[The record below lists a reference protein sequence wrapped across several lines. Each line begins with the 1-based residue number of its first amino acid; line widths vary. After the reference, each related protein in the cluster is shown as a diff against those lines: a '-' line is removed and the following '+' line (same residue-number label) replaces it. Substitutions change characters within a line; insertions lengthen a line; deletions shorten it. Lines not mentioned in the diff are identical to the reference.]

1 MAKIEAKNVYKIF
14 GPEPSKVLPMCQDKV
29 SKEEILEN
37 TGHTVGLADVSLS
50 IEEGETFVCMGL
62 SGSGKSTLIRHINR
76 LIDPTS
82 GEIFVEGTNVMELDQ
97 KNLIE
102 FRRHKMSMVFQRFGL
117 FPHKTVIQNV
127 GYGLEI
133 QGKDLNERNIV
144 AMEKINAV
152 GLNGFEYQYPNQL
165 SGGMQQRVG
174 LARALATNTDIML
187 MDEAFSALDPLIRS
201 DMQKQLINLQAE
213 LKKTIVFITHDLDE
227 SLRLGDHIGILNHGR
242 LVQVGTPIDII
253 MKPADDYVAAF
264 VKDVNRSK
272 VIKAKIIML
281 TPEKFKSNGTKNRN
295 IIKVNEDSFLDEFL
309 PQVCCTDAD
318 VEVVDKSGNV
328 KGYITEKELSKAL
341 TKSKADVLTKSK
353 TY

>member
-1 MAKIEAKNVYKIF
+1 MAKIEVKNIYKIF

-82 GEIFVEGTNVMELDQ
+82 GEISVEGTNVMELDQ

-127 GYGLEI
+127 GYGLEV
-133 QGKDLNERNIV
+133 QGKNLNERNKV
-144 AMEKINAV
+144 ALEKINAV

-201 DMQKQLINLQAE
+201 DMQKQLIELQAE
-213 LKKTIVFITHDLDE
+213 LKKTILFITHDLDE
-227 SLRLGDHIGILNHGR
+227 ALRLGDHIGILNHGR
-242 LVQVGTPIDII
+242 LVQIGTPIDII

-264 VKDVNRSK
+264 VKDVNRAK
-272 VIKAKIIML
+272 VIKAKIIMI
-281 TPEKFKSNGTKNRN
+281 PRNKFNGGKVSNT
-295 IIKVNEDSFLDEFL
+295 IKVNEDSFLDEFL
-309 PQVCCTDAD
+309 PRVCLTPAT
-318 VEVVDKSGNV
+318 VEVVDKSGNI
-328 KGYITEKELSKAL
+328 KGYITDKELSKAL
-341 TKSKADVLTKSK
+341 TKSKADILTKSK
-353 TY
+353 T